1 MKLRGDAVRC
11 WSRLTR
17 VAAVMLMAG
26 LGAAACGYALAGRG
40 NTLPA
45 SIKVIGIPL
54 FVNHS
59 QTPDIDQVLTRA
71 VREEFGNHG
80 KYIVNPDVDGADAV
94 LSATIN
100 SVTYTVT
107 AFNQTTHQA
116 SRYAVIVATTVE
128 FKDVKDNN
136 KVLWSNPSLV
146 FRDEYDVNSNA
157 AGVDAAAF
165 FRQDANALERL
176 SKDFARNVVTSI
188 LEAF

>member
-1 MKLRGDAVRC
+1 
-11 WSRLTR
+11 
-17 VAAVMLMAG
+17 MAG
-26 LGAAACGYALAGRG
+26 FGAAGCGYALAGRG

-59 QTPDIDQVLTRA
+59 QTPDIDQVLTQA

-80 KYIVNPDVDGADAV
+80 KYTVNPDIGGADAV
-94 LSATIN
+94 LTATIN

-107 AFNQTTHQA
+107 AFNQSTHQA
-116 SRYAVIVATTVE
+116 SRYAVTVSTAVE
-128 FKDVKDNN
+128 FKDAKNN
-136 KVLWSNPSLV
+136 DKVLWSNPSLV
-146 FRDEYDVNSNA
+146 FRDEYDINSNV
-157 AGVDAAAF
+157 AGVDAASF

-176 SKDFARNVVTSI
+176 SKNFARNVVTSI

>member
-1 MKLRGDAVRC
+1 MRK
-11 WSRLTR
+11 WSRASAV
-17 VAAVMLMAG
+17 VAMVGALAAG
-26 LGAAACGYALAGRG
+26 VGAAGCGYALAGRG

-45 SIKVIGIPL
+45 SIKIIGIPL

-59 QTPDIDQVLTRA
+59 QTGDIDQVLTQA

-80 KYIVNPDVDGADAV
+80 KYTVNPDIDGADAV
-94 LSATIN
+94 LIATIN
-100 SVTYTVT
+100 SVTYNVT
-107 AFNQTTHQA
+107 AFNPSTHQA
-116 SRYAVIVATTVE
+116 SRYAVTVSTNVE

-136 KVLWSNPSLV
+136 KVLWANPALV
-146 FRDEYDVNSNA
+146 FRDEYDVNSNV

-176 SKDFARNVVTSI
+176 SKNFARSVVSSI